1 MPHRKDR
8 DEEWAIALLEQIV
21 QRDREDRD
29 ALSSQGVGHIKKAR
43 VILKKRRASN
53 K

>member
-29 ALSSQGVGHIKKAR
+29 ALSGQAIGHIKRALI
-43 VILKKRRASN
+43 ILKKRRASN